1 MDVAASEFCT
11 DSGQYDLD
19 FKNKKSD
26 GSHVKTP
33 QQMIALYKEYVAK
46 YPIVSIEDPFDQD
59 DWTSYQM
66 LTADIGI
73 DLCLRNS
80 LSLTHSLNYWYSTFD
95 INCRS
100 FLSLSIY

>member
-1 MDVAASEFCT
+1 V
-11 DSGQYDLD
+11 
-19 FKNKKSD
+19 
-26 GSHVKTP
+26 
-33 QQMIALYKEYVAK
+33 
-46 YPIVSIEDPFDQD
+46 
-59 DWTSYQM
+59 